1 MRTETAPAE
10 AVPLQWPVGRP
21 RTPSHKI
28 ARAKFHAQRRST
40 REGGYTFTERNPI
53 SLAAATKE
61 LTDELRMLGGKN
73 VVLSSNLELRR
84 DGLPRSGQRKP
95 DDCGV
100 AVYFTKDNSQLC
112 FACDRWDRV
121 EDNIVA
127 VAKTIE
133 ALRGIERWGTGDMIR
148 AAFTGFQALPP
159 VPGTM
164 PGRRWWEVFGIAG
177 HSSTAEVEARFS
189 ALARQHHPDRGG
201 TEKGFQEINDAYAD
215 FRRERGL

>member
-1 MRTETAPAE
+1 MREGISLDAA
-10 AVPLQWPVGRP
+10 
-21 RTPSHKI
+21 
-28 ARAKFHAQRRST
+28 T
-40 REGGYTFTERNPI
+40 RE
-53 SLAAATKE
+53 
-61 LTDELRMLGGKN
+61 LTGELRMLGAKN
-73 VVLSSNLELRR
+73 LVLSTNLELRR

-100 AVYFTKDNSQLC
+100 AVYFTKDNRQLC

-133 ALRGIERWGTGDMIR
+133 ALRGIERWGTGDMIQ

-164 PGRRWWEVFGIAG
+164 PGRPWWEVFGLPVG
-177 HSSTAEVEARFS
+177 RSTLTAEVEARY
-189 ALARQHHPDRGG
+189 LGLVRQWHPDRNGG
-201 TEKGFQEINDAYAD
+201 DDTRFKEVNEAYEA
-215 FRRERGL
+215 FKRERGIV